1 LIHFYKRKRYQLNM
15 MINFSFD
22 KSKREKVVEEALG
35 WFTGSN
41 ISIKAPVV
49 DVVLSDGRI
58 TLDRSFYILCPFL
71 GDLISPASSD
81 SLIILQE
88 FHSETFHNLQS
99 VLAKGYIENCR
110 NVQDVVD
117 LAKAVNIDMGNI
129 FIEVVG
135 KPINEVISEDVD
147 SNDYDDH
154 RLMIVTDD
162 EDSNG
167 AITNE
172 NVGSGT
178 IRLAEFSKLPF
189 QIPNIMNTNDSI
201 LSFKCEFCDL
211 AFSKKPTLCAH
222 LTSKHKTIDNEEKK
236 CNTKEN
242 DRQYR
247 YNGGE
252 DKEENFM
259 KTNRPSVVKFSGN
272 PIINDVESNKWVL
285 SKRRLL
291 LDSCKNSDHYKAYIY
306 VVPKQQRVEKM
317 PRTPDIYRK
326 YPTKTQ
332 WNKAVNTWKK
342 QVRSVVKEL
351 YLNKNE
357 NNLEKTI

>member
-1 LIHFYKRKRYQLNM
+1 M

-58 TLDRSFYILCPFL
+58 TVDKSFYILCPFL

-88 FHSETFHNLQS
+88 FHCETFNNLQS
-99 VLAKGYIENCR
+99 VLVKGYIENCR

-129 FIEVVG
+129 FIEVL
-135 KPINEVISEDVD
+135 KPSFEEISEDVD
-147 SNDYDDH
+147 STDYDDH

-162 EDSNG
+162 EDSNE
-167 AITNE
+167 ARTDKI
-172 NVGSGT
+172 VGGT

-189 QIPNIMNTNDSI
+189 QIPNIMNTNDTI
-201 LSFKCEFCDL
+201 LSFKCQFCDL
-211 AFSKKPTLCAH
+211 AFSKQASLCAH
-222 LTSKHKTIDNEEKK
+222 RTSKHITIDIKERKW
-236 CNTKEN
+236 NTKEN
-242 DRQYR
+242 DRQYHHD
-247 YNGGE
+247 GG
-252 DKEENFM
+252 KGIEENIM
-259 KTNRPSVVKFSGN
+259 NTNRPSVVKFSGDQ
-272 PIINDVESNKWVL
+272 INNINGVESDEQLL
-285 SKRRLL
+285 SRRQFL
-291 LDSCKNSDHYKAYIY
+291 LDSCKKSDYYKAY
-306 VVPKQQRVEKM
+306 VNAVPKHHRAEKM

-326 YPTKTQ
+326 YPTKSQ
-332 WNKAVNTWKK
+332 WNKTVNTWKK

-357 NNLEKTI
+357 NNVEKMI